1 MNGLSNTRYNN
12 TDGSFEMRDVAPGIY
27 GIGTTVPDP
36 NNPSPSPLIAQPNQA
51 RAQAALTVVNA
62 DVENVMLVITPP
74 VSLPG
79 RLIVEGQSLAAVPS
93 LDRVRVQLGQSTDA
107 LAFIQ
112 NASASSSTITT
123 DGILKIDGLLPGD
136 YRVTVSNMP
145 PGYFLKSA
153 RLDQSDG
160 IEQLL
165 HVTASPIGQ
174 LEVVLSPD
182 GGQIEGTILND
193 KQQPM
198 NGVQAVL
205 IPEQRR
211 TRFDLYSTSRSDLA
225 GRFTMKGIPPGDY
238 KLFAWEAIE
247 PFVYYDS
254 EFMRVSEGRGK
265 LVHVSESSTQN
276 VELRSIPPTG
286 Q

>member
-1 MNGLSNTRYNN
+1 
-12 TDGSFEMRDVAPGIY
+12 
-27 GIGTTVPDP
+27 
-36 NNPSPSPLIAQPNQA
+36 
-51 RAQAALTVVNA
+51 
-62 DVENVMLVITPP
+62 
-74 VSLPG
+74 
-79 RLIVEGQSLAAVPS
+79 
-93 LDRVRVQLGQSTDA
+93 
-107 LAFIQ
+107 
-112 NASASSSTITT
+112 
-123 DGILKIDGLLPGD
+123 
-136 YRVTVSNMP
+136 
-145 PGYFLKSA
+145 
-153 RLDQSDG
+153 
-160 IEQLL
+160 
-165 HVTASPIGQ
+165 
-174 LEVVLSPD
+174 
-182 GGQIEGTILND
+182 
-193 KQQPM
+193 M